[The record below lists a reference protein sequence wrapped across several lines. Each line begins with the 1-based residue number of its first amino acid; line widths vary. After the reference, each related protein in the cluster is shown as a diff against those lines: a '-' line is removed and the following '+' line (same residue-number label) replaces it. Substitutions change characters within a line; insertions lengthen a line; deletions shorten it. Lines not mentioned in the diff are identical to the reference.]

1 MKSVNINILHG
12 DCVER
17 MKSLE
22 ENSVGSVICDPP
34 YGLEFMGKDWDK
46 LSRNLMNPTSE
57 ADIKRKEEYGN
68 SLKGRLS
75 NLPDLSKLSEHSND
89 VIEWHKD
96 WLREAH
102 RILKPG
108 GIIKAFSATRTY
120 HHLAMAMEQVG
131 FTDLSIEAWTYGSG
145 FPKSLN
151 ISKSIDKKLGK
162 QDGEAATKEAAQFDG
177 YGTALKPSWEP
188 FVVGVKQ

>member
-1 MKSVNINILHG
+1 
-12 DCVER
+12 
-17 MKSLE
+17 
-22 ENSVGSVICDPP
+22 
-34 YGLEFMGKDWDK
+34 MGKDWDK

-75 NLPDLSKLSEHSND
+75 NLPDLSKLGEHSND

-162 QDGEAATKEAAQFDG
+162 GDGEAATKEAAQFDG

-188 FVVGVKQ
+188 FVVGIKQ